1 MIPEILSQC
10 VMFMDGVSFS
20 GDVPTMTPPKVKE
33 KTEEY
38 RGGGMSGSVH
48 LPIGLE
54 PMDASW
60 VTNGVRKESLKF
72 FALADRT
79 ACNVVFR
86 ASFKDQKGRTKP
98 VKVTL
103 RGALNEIDMGDF
115 EPGKKSEIKHAMSVT
130 YYKLEIDGRVMY
142 EIDVVNMVQVINGVD
157 QLAGDRAALGL

>member
-20 GDVPTMTPPKVKE
+20 GDVPTMTLPKVTE

-38 RGGGMSGSVH
+38 RGGGMSGSVD

-54 PMDASW
+54 KMEASW

-72 FALADRT
+72 FGQSDRT
-79 ACNVVFR
+79 AGNVVFR
-86 ASFKDQKGRTKP
+86 ASFKDQKGRVKP
-98 VKVTL
+98 VKATL
-103 RGALNEIDMGDF
+103 RGAVKEIDMGDW
-115 EPGKKSEIKHAMSVT
+115 EAGKKSEIKHAMAVS

-142 EIDVVNMVQVINGVD
+142 EIDVVNMIQVINGVD
-157 QLAGDRAALGL
+157 QLAADRAALGQ

>member
-20 GDVPTMTPPKVKE
+20 GDVPTMTLPKVTE

-38 RGGGMSGSVH
+38 RGGGMSGSID

-54 PMDASW
+54 KMEASW

-72 FALADRT
+72 FGLSDRT
-79 ACNVVFR
+79 AANVVFR
-86 ASFKDQKGRTKP
+86 ASFKDQKGRVKP
-98 VKVTL
+98 VKATL
-103 RGALNEIDMGDF
+103 RGALKEIDMGDW
-115 EPGKKSEIKHAMSVT
+115 EAGKKSEIKHAMAVS

-157 QLAGDRAALGL
+157 HLAADRAALGQ

>member
-20 GDVPTMTPPKVKE
+20 GDVPTMTLPKVTE

-38 RGGGMSGSVH
+38 RGGGMSGSVD

-54 PMDASW
+54 KMEASW

-72 FALADRT
+72 LGLSDRT
-79 ACNVVFR
+79 AANVVFR
-86 ASFKDQKGRTKP
+86 ASFRDQKGRVKP
-98 VKVTL
+98 VKATL
-103 RGALNEIDMGDF
+103 RGALKEIDMGDW
-115 EPGKKSEIKHAMSVT
+115 EAGKKSEIKHAMAVS

-157 QLAGDRAALGL
+157 QLAADRAALGQ